1 MLVHLSQR
9 PQSMMYPQSCLN
21 VSLSVQPLFFSA
33 IAPSDKNIIEIKS
46 SITAL
51 REWAAPLDV
60 TKTLQKSSKDI
71 SARVTGMEGT
81 ARRRQLDNFIEKISV
96 YYSQKQ
102 KK

>member
-21 VSLSVQPLFFSA
+21 VSLSVQPLFSPA

-51 REWAAPLDV
+51 REWAAPIDV

-71 SARVTGMEGT
+71 SARVTGMEGII
-81 ARRRQLDNFIEKISV
+81 RGRQLDNFNEKMAV
-96 YYSQKQ
+96 YYSQKL